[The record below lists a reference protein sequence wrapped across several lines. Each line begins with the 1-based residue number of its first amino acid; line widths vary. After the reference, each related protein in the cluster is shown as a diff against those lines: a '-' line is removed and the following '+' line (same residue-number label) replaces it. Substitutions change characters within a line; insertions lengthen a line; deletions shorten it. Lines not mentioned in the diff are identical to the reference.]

1 MFFSCTARMV
11 NPCERRSIACILL
24 AIIAVVA
31 AASYDRER
39 LEIAKQI
46 LEEVPLTD
54 G

>member
-1 MFFSCTARMV
+1 MV
-11 NPCERRSIACILL
+11 NRYERRLVACVLL
-24 AIIAVVA
+24 AVTAMVA

-54 G
+54 GFVFLDCF

>member
-1 MFFSCTARMV
+1 MGGHSKRHV
-11 NPCERRSIACILL
+11 IAYVLMAIL
-24 AIIAVVA
+24 AVVA
-31 AASYDRER
+31 ATSYERER

>member
-1 MFFSCTARMV
+1 MLGGG
-11 NPCERRSIACILL
+11 ERRAVACLLL
-24 AIIAVVA
+24 AVTAVAV

>member
-1 MFFSCTARMV
+1 MGGQSKKHVVGFV
-11 NPCERRSIACILL
+11 LL
-24 AIIAVVA
+24 AVLAVVA

>member
-1 MFFSCTARMV
+1 MRGSML
-11 NPCERRSIACILL
+11 ACVLL

-39 LEIAKQI
+39 LETAKQI
-46 LEEVPLTD
+46 FAEVPLID